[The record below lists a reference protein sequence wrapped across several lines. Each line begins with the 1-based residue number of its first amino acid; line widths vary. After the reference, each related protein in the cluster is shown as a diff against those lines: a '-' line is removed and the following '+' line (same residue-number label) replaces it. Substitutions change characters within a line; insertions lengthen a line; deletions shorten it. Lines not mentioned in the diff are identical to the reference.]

1 MAPSRPLTSEPTE
14 SVITLLDTG
23 SLSASDLSRQ
33 RILSGGY
40 SLDSVTQALQEAHS
54 EIGVLKRLVQELTAK
69 NGSLETDA
77 RLLVKKVKSKKYE
90 RTSIASMEPKTVA
103 KKVGTIYIFFFC
115 LVWDKKSLFGP
126 RPPASFDPHA
136 PLANARL
143 LALHRLYVLLPED
156 YHDSIKTSKT
166 DFSQQIFE
174 GGVETRSNQ
183 ISRIRANITKILGSD
198 FPGVNVSILEG
209 TRSHSQERLDCAVLC
224 ELLGYKA
231 PAKENDKPVYNLV
244 PAFLWKDRKKDDPYG
259 FMVHDMLF
267 RAGRCVVY
275 GKGSISSAGKIA
287 MKRNNQFIFPDVFV
301 PLATDEFIA
310 CIGVLMIYV
319 LSPDSEFP
327 SGGKGDRS
335 GINYYASYRAILT
348 LLQHDDDVRQR
359 VLNQWDAEV
368 FPNSFPNEESGDE
381 GGDEDPELQAALS
394 AFSRTVATSSYEW
407 DMPVSTPRLASQS
420 TTPVPKPLSATLE
433 RSMSSL
439 EITDGGSPTLEDQHD
454 TASAHPSHIHNGD
467 GDHLQPRQVSPAA
480 SAPTEPEV
488 LVPPRPVTP
497 LQPQAFDM
505 PLARAPALTA
515 VNLSRASHTFREVT
529 PAAPTVVHS
538 QGEPEEQPKKRGRRT
553 QAERGRGATTSNS
566 NTRTTR
572 SQAGAGPLSG

>member
-1 MAPSRPLTSEPTE
+1 MAPSRPLTSEPME

-33 RILSGGY
+33 HILSGGY

-77 RLLVKKVKSKKYE
+77 RFLVKKVKSKKYE

-156 YHDSIKTSKT
+156 YHDSIKTSKM
-166 DFSQQIFE
+166 DFSQQIFK
-174 GGVETRSNQ
+174 GGVETRANQ

-198 FPGVNVSILEG
+198 FPGVDISILEG
-209 TRSHSQERLDCAVLC
+209 TRSHSQERLDCAVLR

-244 PAFLWKDRKKDDPYG
+244 PAFLWKDRKKDDPYS

-310 CIGVLMIYV
+310 CIGVLMIYM
-319 LSPDSEFP
+319 LSPDSQFL
-327 SGGKGDRS
+327 SGGKGDQS
-335 GINYYASYRAILT
+335 GMNYYVSYRAILT

-368 FPNSFPNEESGDE
+368 FPNSFPDEESGDE

-407 DMPVSTPRLASQS
+407 DMPVSTPRLASLS
-420 TTPVPKPLSATLE
+420 TTPVPKPLMTLLQLVPPIFT
-433 RSMSSL
+433 MAMA
-439 EITDGGSPTLEDQHD
+439 ITCNLDKSPPL
-454 TASAHPSHIHNGD
+454 PV
-467 GDHLQPRQVSPAA
+467 P
-480 SAPTEPEV
+480 PTKPEV

-497 LQPQAFDM
+497 LRPQAFDM

-515 VNLSRASHTFREVT
+515 VNLSHTGHTFREVT

-538 QGEPEEQPKKRGRRT
+538 QGEPEEQPKKRGRQT

-572 SQAGAGPLSG
+572 SQAGAGPSSG